1 MRTPPRLGK
10 HQGFMVT
17 SASRAGSQNPTEI
30 PMRGNGSAQAQIG
43 EAGLFVPGRPLGQM
57 LRPPTEGGK
66 RQDQST
72 SVIGLTTSPCQ
83 VGPAVWALGAEAL
96 AQSAMSRG
104 TKLLQTGRLIHVPDR
119 GQEW

>member
-43 EAGLFVPGRPLGQM
+43 EAGLLVSGRPLGQIF
-57 LRPPTEGGK
+57 RPPT
-66 RQDQST
+66 
-72 SVIGLTTSPCQ
+72 
-83 VGPAVWALGAEAL
+83 
-96 AQSAMSRG
+96 
-104 TKLLQTGRLIHVPDR
+104 DR
-119 GQEW
+119 GNRPDQQIGRASCRGRGIPALEIRGVAASLKKKNV

>member
-43 EAGLFVPGRPLGQM
+43 EAGLLVSGRPLGQIF
-57 LRPPTEGGK
+57 RPPTDRGN
-66 RQDQST
+66 RQDQQT
-72 SVIGLTTSPCQ
+72 SVIGLTNFPLQ
-83 VGPAVWALGAEAL
+83 VGTAAGALGAKAM
-96 AQSAMSRG
+96 AQIAMSRG
-104 TKLLQTGRLIHVPDR
+104 IGSASCRAR
-119 GQEW
+119 GGQ

>member
-43 EAGLFVPGRPLGQM
+43 EAGLFVSGRPLGQIF
-57 LRPPTEGGK
+57 RPPTERGN
-66 RQDQST
+66 RQDQQT
-72 SVIGLTTSPCQ
+72 SVIGFTNLPLQ
-83 VGPAVWALGAEAL
+83 VGPAAWALRSEEHTSEL
-96 AQSAMSRG
+96 QSLMRSSYAVLCFEKKKNK
-104 TKLLQTGRLIHVPDR
+104 T
-119 GQEW
+119 